1 MFILLF
7 VGRFQIVSFQSQYS
21 RTITIPFHSARDV
34 GLVMQVLHENTEHSI
49 NREKMVSILLLAYRV
64 SE

>member
-1 MFILLF
+1 MFMLADF
-7 VGRFQIVSFQSQYS
+7 KSSVSN
-21 RTITIPFHSARDV
+21 RNIHVPLPVPFRARSWF
-34 GLVMQVLHENTEHSI
+34 GLVMQVLHEITGHSI